1 MGVLTGAPPLRLM
14 ASAPPLCSHASAALL
29 LDLSMIL
36 LQPAGKPDTTKAL
49 GPHQFHEQSYQEI
62 NHFQDFFKKQGKERG
77 VLASA
82 LPRPIENNIAGEPK
96 MKSTVCF

>member
-14 ASAPPLCSHASAALL
+14 ASPPPLCSHASAALL
-29 LDLSMIL
+29 LDLSLIL
-36 LQPAGKPDTTKAL
+36 LQPAEKPDTTKAL

-62 NHFQDFFKKQGKERG
+62 NHFQDSFKKARKGER

-82 LPRPIENNIAGEPK
+82 LPRPIENNIAGYGAPFVK
-96 MKSTVCF
+96 